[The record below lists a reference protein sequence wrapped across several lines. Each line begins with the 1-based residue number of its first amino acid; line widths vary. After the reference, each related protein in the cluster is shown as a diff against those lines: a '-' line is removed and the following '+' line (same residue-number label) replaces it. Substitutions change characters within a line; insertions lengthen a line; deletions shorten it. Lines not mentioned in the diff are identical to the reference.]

1 MTVLILFAFIVVSL
15 FSPLVGQF
23 EMVYHYEGDE
33 AASLYTAAEN
43 LNKMMPDLSQI
54 GEPEKLEYYHVYAN
68 AYSSY
73 GERTS

>member
-15 FSPLVGQF
+15 FSSLVGQF

-33 AASLYTAAEN
+33 AASQYTAA
-43 LNKMMPDLSQI
+43 
-54 GEPEKLEYYHVYAN
+54 EKLEYYHVYAN

>member
-1 MTVLILFAFIVVSL
+1 
-15 FSPLVGQF
+15 
-23 EMVYHYEGDE
+23 MVYHYEGDE

-68 AYSSY
+68 TYSSY